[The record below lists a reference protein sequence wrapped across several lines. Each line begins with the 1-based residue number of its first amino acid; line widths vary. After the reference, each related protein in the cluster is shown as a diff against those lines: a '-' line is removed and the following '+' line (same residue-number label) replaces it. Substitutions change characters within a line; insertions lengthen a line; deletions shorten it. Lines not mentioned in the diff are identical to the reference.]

1 MLFHL
6 FVFLSHT
13 FEPLAVLN
21 AFNYITFRAVM
32 AGILSLTTTIAL
44 GPLVI
49 RTLKKLSWEQRV
61 KGYEPDTHKAKE
73 GTPTMGGVLF
83 IVPAVVTTLLLSD
96 LRNPYIA
103 IILVSFL
110 SFAAIGWYDDHNKVK
125 GNPEGVS
132 ARIKFLLQ
140 IAVSLVVIVLI
151 SLVQDTATLF
161 TIYLPIFKNIEISIS
176 YLYILFAIFI
186 IVGSSNSV
194 NLTDG
199 LDGLAIM
206 PSVIAFATLGLYAYI
221 AGSSN
226 IANYL
231 YVTPIP
237 GTSELAIF
245 ATAIVGAGLG
255 FLWYN
260 AYPAQLFMGDT
271 GSLSLGGS
279 MAVMAIMIKQE
290 LILILIAGVFIA
302 ETLSVIMQVGYFKA
316 TKGKRIFK
324 MSPLHHHFE
333 LSGIAEQKIVIR
345 FWIVAFILALIAVS
359 LLRIR

>member
-1 MLFHL
+1 MFHL
-6 FVFLSHT
+6 FVYLSHT
-13 FEPLAVLN
+13 FEPLTFLN
-21 AFNYITFRAVM
+21 AFNYITFRAVS
-32 AGILSLTTTIAL
+32 AGIISLLATIL
-44 GPLVI
+44 FGPLVI
-49 RTLKKLSWEQRV
+49 RTLKRLSWEQRV
-61 KGYEPDTHKAKE
+61 KGYEPATHKAKE

-83 IVPAVVTTLLLSD
+83 ILPATVTTLLLAD
-96 LRNPYIA
+96 LLNPYIL
-103 IILVSFL
+103 IILIAFIG
-110 SFAAIGWYDDHNKVK
+110 FAAIGWYDDYSKVK

-132 ARIKFLLQ
+132 ARVKFLLQ
-140 IAVSLVVIVLI
+140 IFVSLLAIILI
-151 SLVQDTATLF
+151 SFVQDTATLF
-161 TIYLPIFKNIEISIS
+161 TVYLPIFKNIEVHIS
-176 YLYILFAIFI
+176 YLYILFAVFI

-221 AGSSN
+221 TGSSN

-279 MAVMAIMIKQE
+279 MAVMAVMIKQE

-302 ETLSVIMQVGYFKA
+302 ETVSVILQVGYFKA

-324 MSPLHHHFE
+324 MAPLHHHFE